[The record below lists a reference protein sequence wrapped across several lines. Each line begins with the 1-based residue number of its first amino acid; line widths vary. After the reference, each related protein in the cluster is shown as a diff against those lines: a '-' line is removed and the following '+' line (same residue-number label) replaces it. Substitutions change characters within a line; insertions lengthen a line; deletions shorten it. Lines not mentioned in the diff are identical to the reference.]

1 MTKPHYSAEIKNGYN
16 SSDNLILVGERL
28 VKSWAI
34 PGGRLDVLKGV
45 DIEVKKGETVAIIG
59 PSGSGKS
66 TLLGIL
72 GTLDRATSGRL
83 VIASQDVAEF
93 SDRELAKWR
102 GKSLGI
108 VFQQFHLMPSL
119 NALENIALPL
129 EIAGDRDASVKATQA
144 LKEVGLIDRRAHLPR
159 ELSGGECQ
167 RIALARALVTRPRLL
182 LADEPSG
189 SLDPKTGGQIS
200 DLLFELADKHQMAMV
215 LVTHNLD
222 LAKRCGRLLK
232 MSDGLLMP
240 VSS

>member
-1 MTKPHYSAEIKNGYN
+1 MKNTDKNGDLKFN
-16 SSDNLILVGERL
+16 QSSDLIVSGEAL
-28 VKSWAI
+28 TKSWVI
-34 PGGRLDVLKGV
+34 PGGRLEVLKGV
-45 DIEVKKGETVAIIG
+45 NIFVSKGETVAIIG

-83 VIASQDVAEF
+83 VIGGEDVAKF
-93 SDRELAKWR
+93 SDFELAKWR
-102 GKSLGI
+102 GRSLGI

-119 NALENIALPL
+119 TALENISLPL
-129 EIAGDRDASVKATQA
+129 EIAGDRQAFSKATQA
-144 LKEVGLIDRRAHLPR
+144 LNEVGLYERRSHLPR

-189 SLDPKTGGQIS
+189 SLDPKTGDQIS
-200 DLLFELADKHQMAMV
+200 DLLFDLAEKHQMAMV
-215 LVTHNLD
+215 LVTHNMD

-232 MSDGLLMP
+232 MADGLLMP
-240 VSS
+240 A